1 MNKQQPLALSVKS
14 SSPKKAITID
24 KQPYTISSLTE
35 IKEDST
41 NKVQK
46 ETAAA
51 QVDVGLSDVEM
62 PVINN
67 DLIEDEVQNE
77 LKYALLGHSLGAP
90 ITAGPEKYE
99 LPKAVS
105 KRASFADTFTKTNPY
120 ERSN

>member
-1 MNKQQPLALSVKS
+1 MNN
-14 SSPKKAITID
+14 SPKKIITID

-46 ETAAA
+46 ETATALA
-51 QVDVGLSDVEM
+51 DVGLSDVEM

-67 DLIEDEVQNE
+67 ELIEDEVQNE
-77 LKYALLGHSLGAP
+77 LKYALLDHSLGAP
-90 ITAGPEKYE
+90 ITAGPEKYA

-105 KRASFADTFTKTNPY
+105 KGASFADTFAKTNPY

>member
-1 MNKQQPLALSVKS
+1 
-14 SSPKKAITID
+14 
-24 KQPYTISSLTE
+24 
-35 IKEDST
+35 
-41 NKVQK
+41 
-46 ETAAA
+46 
-51 QVDVGLSDVEM
+51 VDVGLSDVEM